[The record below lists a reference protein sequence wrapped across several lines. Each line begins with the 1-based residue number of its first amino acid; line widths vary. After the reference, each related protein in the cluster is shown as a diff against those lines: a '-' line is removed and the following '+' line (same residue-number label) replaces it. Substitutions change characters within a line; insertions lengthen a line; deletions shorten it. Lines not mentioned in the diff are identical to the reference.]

1 LYEALDEVI
10 ATMPLADADDHDSLT
25 HWLQAS
31 APARRRGQQA
41 QPVVGRLRFAFYGR
55 ISTAEY
61 QDPVSSHQWQY
72 DNAARLIAGHGRIVA
87 EYFDVG
93 YSRSLAWAHRPQA
106 AALLA
111 EIRSSHRKLDAIVV
125 GEYERAFYGRQ
136 LTTLMP
142 VFQRY
147 GITVWLPEAYG
158 PINLDDPAHQALLL
172 LLGHQSQRE
181 VLRSRMR
188 TSAAMCAQVR
198 EQGRHLGGRP
208 PYGYRLVDA
217 GPHPN
222 QANARWGRRLHR
234 LDPDPETARHVQWI
248 FAQRLAG
255 ESTAGIART
264 LNALGVIPP
273 SAHDRARNSH
283 RSGAAWT
290 LRTVAAILANP
301 RYTGRQV
308 WNRQSVDHHEI
319 DPGDKAS
326 RERRPTQG
334 WNARDQWVISATT
347 AHPPLISE
355 ADFIRAQG
363 VSAIAAPDDGNPRR
377 YRLTGLV
384 ICGLCGRRAE
394 GHWANGRARYRC
406 RHGFTSGRDARVNRI
421 PTLYLRED
429 QVLAQA
435 AAQLGDAGPDD
446 VAAQLRARRITI
458 VCTAV
463 SIVLDIPATAGRK
476 DGPTG
481 PIQPAIPGLEVPVQ
495 RRRRGTPTVASH
507 QT

>member
-1 LYEALDEVI
+1 LDEVI
-10 ATMPLADADDHDSLT
+10 AMTPVADADDHDSLT

-31 APARRRGQQA
+31 AAARRRGQHA

-61 QDPVSSHQWQY
+61 QDPVSSRQWQY
-72 DNAARLIAGHGRIVA
+72 DNAARLIEGRGRIVA
-87 EYFDVG
+87 EFFDVG
-93 YSRSLAWAHRPQA
+93 YSRSLGWRHRPQA

-111 EIRSSHRKLDAIVV
+111 SICSPHRKFDAIVV

-136 LTTLMP
+136 LKTLVPM
-142 VFQRY
+142 FKRY
-147 GITVWLPEAYG
+147 GIAVWLPEADG
-158 PINLDDPAHQALLL
+158 PVNPDDPAHQALLL
-172 LLGHQSQRE
+172 LLGHRSQRE

-188 TSAAMCAQVR
+188 TTAAMCVQVR

-234 LDPDPETARHVQWI
+234 LDPDPETSRHFRWI

-308 WNRQSVDHHEI
+308 WNRQSIDHHES
-319 DPGDKAS
+319 DPGDKTS
-326 RERRPTQG
+326 RTPGRRPTHG
-334 WNARDQWVISATT
+334 WNTKDQWVVSTQL
-347 AHPPLISE
+347 AHPALVSE
-355 ADFIRAQG
+355 ADFVRAQHI
-363 VSAIAAPDDGNPRR
+363 SAIMAPDDANPRR
-377 YRLTGLV
+377 YQFTGLV

-406 RHGFTSGRDARVNRI
+406 RHGSTSGRDATANRI

-429 QVLAQA
+429 QILSQA
-435 AAQLGDAGPDD
+435 AAQLADADRDD
-446 VAAQLRARRITI
+446 IPGLLRARRITI

-463 SIVLDIPATAGRK
+463 STVLDIPAIASGNS
-476 DGPTG
+476 GPTG
-481 PIQPAIPGLEVPVQ
+481 PIQPAIPGLEVPIQ
-495 RRRRGTPTVASH
+495 RRRRGTPTVTSH